1 MEPDKPRSVIRF
13 CHMPGTQYLD
23 NLLLFVGLDLME
35 PKYLELWEHVGEDTW
50 WPDYQVSLQHLC
62 QLVCICVSGYG
73 DFRAGVSFHPATTF
87 IAETVNKEEVYEVLD
102 EVQCPQM
109 MLTPGNDHVNEKPG
123 GLANKVWG

>member
-1 MEPDKPRSVIRF
+1 ME
-13 CHMPGTQYLD
+13 L
-23 NLLLFVGLDLME
+23 
-35 PKYLELWEHVGEDTW
+35 KYLELWEHVGEDTW
-50 WPDYQVSLQHLC
+50 WPDYQVLQHLC

-109 MLTPGNDHVNEKPG
+109 MLTASNDHVNEKPG
-123 GLANKVWG
+123 GLANKVWGWVFLYHF